1 MLCRILFS
9 YTPTQFRGEY
19 KDHNKQHGDAGKEL
33 VESDKENVK
42 TDKNN
47 VEANME
53 NVEANMENVEADKEG
68 VEADN
73 ETNVRSRNTKEGESK
88 VNESNQYECFSGAL
102 GKMKKI
108 EEDRKQENEI
118 VLSIS
123 TLI

>member
-1 MLCRILFS
+1 MLCRILFF
-9 YTPTQFRGEY
+9 YTPTQFRGGY

-53 NVEANMENVEADKEG
+53 NVEADKEG

-73 ETNVRSRNTKEGESK
+73 ETNVRSGNTKEGESK

-108 EEDRKQENEI
+108 EEDRKQEKEI

>member
-9 YTPTQFRGEY
+9 YTPTQFRGGY

-42 TDKNN
+42 ADKNN

-53 NVEANMENVEADKEG
+53 NGEADKEG

-73 ETNVRSRNTKEGESK
+73 ETNVRSGNTKEGESK
-88 VNESNQYECFSGAL
+88 FNECNQYECFSGAL

-108 EEDRKQENEI
+108 EEDKKQEKEI